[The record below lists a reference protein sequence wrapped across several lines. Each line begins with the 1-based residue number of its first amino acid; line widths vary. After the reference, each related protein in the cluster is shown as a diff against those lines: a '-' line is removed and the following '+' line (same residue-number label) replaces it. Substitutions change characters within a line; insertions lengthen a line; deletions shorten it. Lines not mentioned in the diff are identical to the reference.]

1 MDMDV
6 EKGVQEVNSG
16 SEAQISVICDLQQCG
31 FEAIT

>member
-6 EKGVQEVNSG
+6 EKGVQDMNSG
-16 SEAQISVICDLQQCG
+16 SGAQISVICDHQQCG